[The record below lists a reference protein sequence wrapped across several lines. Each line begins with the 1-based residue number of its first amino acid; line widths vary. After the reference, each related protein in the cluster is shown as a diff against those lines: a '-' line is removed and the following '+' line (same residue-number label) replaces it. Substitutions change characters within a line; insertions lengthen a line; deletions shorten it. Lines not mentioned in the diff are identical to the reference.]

1 MSGSSRYEQP
11 GAADN
16 FSCSKN
22 WQQMEH
28 TKVYPFTV
36 CLPRYFSWRKYAQ
49 ALLKQLKAC
58 PACRGAADGF
68 PVSVIPKTHKLP
80 NGKLLIFKGLTSAT
94 DQGTLCTNNEVVEE
108 YDMVS
113 IDPNCPR
120 HGKYSRTAW
129 LRKQSTKS
137 AGVKVRP
144 RQHAVS
150 KARQSK
156 NHSGQDVIDRC
167 AHKTGNFE
175 ISSHFKSDM
184 KCLQPCDEM
193 QGS

>member
-1 MSGSSRYEQP
+1 
-11 GAADN
+11 
-16 FSCSKN
+16 
-22 WQQMEH
+22 MEH

-36 CLPRYFSWRKYAQ
+36 SLPRYASWRKYAQ

-58 PACRGAADGF
+58 PVCRGAAAGF
-68 PVSVIPKTHKLP
+68 PVSILPKTHKLP
-80 NGKLLIFKGLTSAT
+80 NGKLLIFKGLTSTT

-137 AGVKVRP
+137 GGSMPHVGVKVRP
-144 RQHAVS
+144 RQQIVS
-150 KARQSK
+150 KASENNNISRR
-156 NHSGQDVIDRC
+156 NVIDKC
-167 AHKTGNFE
+167 AHCAGR
-175 ISSHFKSDM
+175 
-184 KCLQPCDEM
+184 
-193 QGS
+193 